1 MEQELIELLVASKR
15 ALSTGQS
22 ICAQA
27 NHFHQSSGSHV
38 ELMEKIHPKLLFVNN
53 HILVQLSTLERI
65 REYLTV
71 QTDACKACIKVALI
85 QTTCF
90 MKQSLLTLYFFQ
102 DHETKL
108 QTLSIELATIFDLL
122 KQCTVDADI
131 VSVNNEHDKKMESP
145 VTLFD
150 YISDQAIIELQ
161 RQADD
166 EIGDI
171 EVK

>member
-1 MEQELIELLVASKR
+1 MYKGCSDTNYLFYE
-15 ALSTGQS
+15 
-22 ICAQA
+22 A
-27 NHFHQSSGSHV
+27 NFAYF
-38 ELMEKIHPKLLFVNN
+38 L
-53 HILVQLSTLERI
+53 
-65 REYLTV
+65 
-71 QTDACKACIKVALI
+71 
-85 QTTCF
+85 
-90 MKQSLLTLYFFQ
+90 FFQ

-131 VSVNNEHDKKMESP
+131 VSVNNEHDRKMESP